1 MNKMELKKCRRCGR
15 YTFME
20 KCPKCGEVAV
30 RAAPPKFSPQDRW
43 GEYRRKLKKLEGKN
57 ELC

>member
-1 MNKMELKKCRRCGR
+1 
-15 YTFME
+15 ME